1 MGTASTPLATKGT
14 TRGIRL
20 CRVLYLFSGAQRKAS
35 VATFLQET
43 EAEHSIH
50 FELHEIDIQNSPDWD
65 LADRSLQQ
73 KLLTELTK
81 GLYRVVLIT
90 PPCSTW
96 SRVRGANCRGPPPIR
111 SREHPWGFP
120 WLSKRHQKDADLGN
134 VLIRFML
141 DVLRTLEQ
149 HPRSSDGDL
158 VHIFAE
164 HPEDLGAIWRE
175 EDGMK
180 MVPAS
185 IWQLPELQQFVR
197 VGNPL
202 GLFTVVFNQCCWSA
216 PYRKPTRLLS
226 NLPALQQWGPCTW
239 ATFDGEGR
247 YSGPAV
253 ALCRCKPEISL
264 ARTADDESFRTTATS
279 IYPEPMDWAIA
290 QAILQALCHPPSSPK
305 EGVAAKRDGAQLS
318 DRAGKKSRK
327 DCSASLSKATLSS
340 AALGAAVDNN
350 ATLNSEVDTAL
361 SNNATL
367 SNVAGT
373 TLSSGVR
380 ALSSNKATLSSRR
393 SGCCREAEGLS
404 STGADRGRSGVGP
417 PMQVKYKGELRS
429 IHDGAGLC
437 SPGRWPVDRRTAPRT
452 EEGRELAR
460 WCFKAFEDW
469 VELEGEEKAK
479 RLFWQTAAGKTGGSP
494 FGGEIYGFRERLDL
508 WLRERGERPDRRPSD
523 RDTEINFR
531 RLMAVARVLEDED
544 AEFLEEVA
552 AKGVP
557 LGVDEDMPRNPKVYE
572 EKVKWTVEQTE
583 DDFQDTLADNYES
596 AEENSVD
603 IARQVREEVENGTIL
618 RLSEEEARRRFKGRL
633 AVAALGAVPKEL
645 GTTRVRLIHDG
656 TYSVDVN
663 RRIRVRDRMRFPL
676 IDDAAAILR
685 QVESEK
691 KEKREVVRFSVLYDI
706 ARAHKLVPVR
716 EEDWGFQAFRLPG
729 ETSGD
734 VYVHTRGT
742 FGVASAAYWFGR
754 VIGVVV
760 RCSHRL
766 MGRHMGLLHLIYA
779 DDGWLTATGTRFWR
793 KILTWLF
800 IYELL
805 EIPITWKKVRG
816 GAEVDWIGYHLDVS
830 NFTRGINESK
840 RAWITKWIDGK
851 LEQGG
856 VLGRELK
863 SVLGRLSFVAGALR
877 HVRPFLAPLF
887 SWSSSLAGGTF
898 AKFPDAVVI
907 LLEFVREEVVRKPV
921 RGLEPLASSPSDI
934 FRVDAKA
941 AGEEIVIGGWET
953 WGGVPQCQARWFSF
967 KLNRRNAAWAYLKGD
982 PFRSIATLE
991 LIGVLAAVMVL
1002 SPDAKW
1008 AEGDSTVTLSALTD
1022 NLGNTH
1028 VLKKF
1033 GSSRYPLSIVAME
1046 LATQL
1051 DRRGI
1056 ELDLQ
1061 WVPRWQN
1068 QEADDLTNQRFDDF
1082 DEAHRI
1088 DVQFERLDFLVMGK
1102 LLEKAGKLDA
1112 ELRLHKT
1119 SKEAKH
1125 AMVKDEAVK
1134 SKAKKGE
1141 LRWKDP
1147 W

>member
-1 MGTASTPLATKGT
+1 
-14 TRGIRL
+14 
-20 CRVLYLFSGAQRKAS
+20 
-35 VATFLQET
+35 
-43 EAEHSIH
+43 
-50 FELHEIDIQNSPDWD
+50 
-65 LADRSLQQ
+65 
-73 KLLTELTK
+73 
-81 GLYRVVLIT
+81 
-90 PPCSTW
+90 
-96 SRVRGANCRGPPPIR
+96 
-111 SREHPWGFP
+111 
-120 WLSKRHQKDADLGN
+120 
-134 VLIRFML
+134 
-141 DVLRTLEQ
+141 
-149 HPRSSDGDL
+149 
-158 VHIFAE
+158 
-164 HPEDLGAIWRE
+164 
-175 EDGMK
+175 
-180 MVPAS
+180 
-185 IWQLPELQQFVR
+185 
-197 VGNPL
+197 
-202 GLFTVVFNQCCWSA
+202 
-216 PYRKPTRLLS
+216 
-226 NLPALQQWGPCTW
+226 
-239 ATFDGEGR
+239 
-247 YSGPAV
+247 
-253 ALCRCKPEISL
+253 
-264 ARTADDESFRTTATS
+264 
-279 IYPEPMDWAIA
+279 
-290 QAILQALCHPPSSPK
+290 
-305 EGVAAKRDGAQLS
+305 
-318 DRAGKKSRK
+318 
-327 DCSASLSKATLSS
+327 
-340 AALGAAVDNN
+340 
-350 ATLNSEVDTAL
+350 
-361 SNNATL
+361 
-367 SNVAGT
+367 
-373 TLSSGVR
+373 
-380 ALSSNKATLSSRR
+380 
-393 SGCCREAEGLS
+393 
-404 STGADRGRSGVGP
+404 
-417 PMQVKYKGELRS
+417 MQVKYKGELRS

-460 WCFKAFEDW
+460 WCFKAFEDC

-531 RLMAVARVLEDED
+531 RLRAVARVLEDED

-982 PFRSIATLE
+982 PFRSLATLE

-1008 AEGDSTVTLSALTD
+1008 AEGDSTVTLTALTD
-1022 NLGNTH
+1022 NLGNAH

-1082 DEAHRI
+1082 NEAHRI

-1141 LRWKDP
+1141 LPWKDP